1 MDESSRHPATLDVGG
16 TAAGYRLVSAWG
28 ETDVGANRY
37 HEPAHSSNL
46 DWTRLDTGHRT

>member
-37 HEPAHSSNL
+37 HGSRIRGQPG
-46 DWTRLDTGHRT
+46 WMRR